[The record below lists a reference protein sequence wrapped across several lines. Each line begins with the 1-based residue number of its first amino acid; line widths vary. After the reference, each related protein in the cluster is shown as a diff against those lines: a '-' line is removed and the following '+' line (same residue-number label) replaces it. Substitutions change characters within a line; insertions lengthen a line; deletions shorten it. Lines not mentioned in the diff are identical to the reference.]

1 MTHTNDGALSRSS
14 HGDEG
19 GHSETLLETETVRP
33 ALVSLARETQQ
44 LEAELLEGFSRRREL
59 LEWSQAVSVRTLGVI
74 EDRIWRKL
82 GSQFASDGG
91 REGTLLKALLEPRA
105 VRRRGSVISD
115 GTRQELRE
123 RFIAAF
129 IAPAFRE
136 AFRHLRKDAGEY
148 VSPGE
153 ELDPHD
159 PRNQQHI
166 AMRPS
171 LSEIDRYQEETLAEL
186 LDGFGSS
193 REILEWS
200 DRITI
205 ATHGETGEGF
215 LESCYLEE
223 SARAILLGETDADRR
238 AREHFAAYHVIP
250 RFNAGIR
257 DLAGRSA
264 EIPDAEREEKGV
276 PMA

>member
-1 MTHTNDGALSRSS
+1 MTLGTDGERSRRS
-14 HGDEG
+14 HGSESEP
-19 GHSETLLETETVRP
+19 SETILDSETVRP
-33 ALVSLARETQQ
+33 ALVSLTRETQQ
-44 LEAELLEGFSRRREL
+44 LEAELLDGFSTRREL

-74 EDRIWRKL
+74 EDRVWREL
-82 GSQFASDGG
+82 GSQFAGDGG
-91 REGTLLKALLEPRA
+91 REGTLLRALLDPSA
-105 VRRRGSVISD
+105 VRRRGSDIPD
-115 GTRQELRE
+115 ATRQEERE

-159 PRNQQHI
+159 PRNQNHI

-171 LSEIDRYQEETLAEL
+171 LSEIDRYQSSTLAEL
-186 LDGFGSS
+186 LDGFSAP
-193 REILEWS
+193 RELLEWS
-200 DRITI
+200 DRLTL

-215 LESCYLEE
+215 LERCYLER
-223 SARAILLGETDADRR
+223 SAREVLLGESETSRR

-250 RFNAGIR
+250 RYNAGIR

-264 EIPDAEREEKGV
+264 EIPDAERKETGV